1 LYISTSNIGSVF
13 HFLYKKYNMTT
24 VLNVQLHDLNSQL
37 IQALKQQFGK
47 NAAVEIRLVQ
57 PMIEE
62 KLFTETD
69 FWQLIERLDWSQ
81 GDNDAAIVAP
91 ATQFLEKQSLAHI
104 YRFSDM
110 LSEKLWHLD
119 TRKHAQVFLDDP
131 ENEGELSVDDF
142 LYARCAVVANGKD
155 FYQKILQ
162 NPSEMPVEVTFEPLL
177 YLASNAYKRKTGK
190 NFMHISAF

>member
-1 LYISTSNIGSVF
+1 
-13 HFLYKKYNMTT
+13 MTT
-24 VLNVQLHDLNSQL
+24 VLNVQLHDLNRQL

-47 NAAVEIRLVQ
+47 NTAIEIRLVQ

-69 FWQLIERLDWSQ
+69 FWHVISLFDWSQ
-81 GDNDAAIVAP
+81 EADDAAIVAS
-91 ATQFLEKQSLAHI
+91 TTHFLEKQSLAHI
-104 YRFSDM
+104 YRFSDR

-142 LYARCAVVANGKD
+142 LYTRCAVVANGQA
-155 FYQKILQ
+155 FYEKVLQ
-162 NPSEMPVEVTFEPLL
+162 NPTEMPIDLTFEPLL
-177 YLASNAYKRKTGK
+177 YLAANAYKRKTGK
-190 NFMHISAF
+190 IFATISAFSSETYSNKRGWKK